1 MTAGPTGVFWLPRT
15 AAVNSAALLA
25 GAGPAPLAAA
35 GTAWAAV
42 AAALAA
48 ATATVSGVASALA
61 ATWDGDAADAAGAGM
76 TAFATWGTGAAQHA
90 SAVSARAAA
99 QSATV
104 VTALAV
110 MPTLPEIAAV
120 KVGRTTAY
128 ATGGALTGA
137 AQAADA
143 ADAALDLRAALV
155 MEAYE
160 AATAPLALVDGLQM
174 PPQITTAVTASTSTV
189 ISAVPGHGPV
199 PGEAGTP
206 PSDDSGSDRQ
216 EHGFSDDPA
225 HQSHRSPLTTDSIGH
240 DPAVTR
246 AASLIQQMPAQAGST
261 LSSVLSSAPQ
271 PGAAPT
277 ITHAVPQQV
286 PMVATGWGGGGG
298 RGGSGQGGSV
308 HAAGGS
314 FARTPSPF
322 LGAGVGSDTAVSA
335 GQDASVSGAAHAR
348 SPFGAG
354 LPMGHSRLGS
364 DDVVH
369 ARRTPAVVEEE
380 AGVPVVPAVIGARR

>member
-35 GTAWAAV
+35 GTAWAAM
-42 AAALAA
+42 ATALAA
-48 ATATVSGVASALA
+48 ATATVSGVAAALA
-61 ATWDGDAADAAGAGM
+61 TTWDGDAADAAGAGM

-90 SAVSARAAA
+90 AAVSARAAA

-110 MPTLPEIAAV
+110 MPSLPEIAAV
-120 KVGRTTAY
+120 KAGRTTAY

-143 ADAALDLRAALV
+143 ADAALDVRAALV

-174 PPQITTAVTASTSTV
+174 PPQITTAVTVATTTV

-199 PGEAGTP
+199 PSEAGTQ
-206 PSDDSGSDRQ
+206 PSDGTASDRQ
-216 EHGFSDDPA
+216 GDASSV
-225 HQSHRSPLTTDSIGH
+225 QSSHPGHPSRLVPESIGH

-271 PGAAPT
+271 AGAAPT
-277 ITHAVPQQV
+277 ITHVVPQQV
-286 PMVATGWGGGGG
+286 PMVAAGWGGGG

-308 HAAGGS
+308 HAAGG
-314 FARTPSPF
+314 ALTRTPSPF
-322 LGAGVGSDTAVSA
+322 LGSSVDSDPSVSA
-335 GQDASVSGAAHAR
+335 GQDSSVSTAAHPR

-354 LPMGHSRLGS
+354 LPMGHGRLGS
-364 DDVVH
+364 DDVVP
-369 ARRTPAVVEEE
+369 ARRTPVVVEEE